1 MNILIL
7 EDTNTFVEEFVD
19 ILKNNNLFTDAHF
32 FCLGDHFEKIDD
44 TKDYQV
50 IFIDVHLSKSI
61 NGIDFS
67 IELKKKFP
75 KALIVFV
82 TMNNNF
88 VHKSMELQPFYFIRK
103 DHLNEDMSIF
113 FKMFKE
119 HLENTSFIV
128 INAREKRVRI
138 NTSDIIYIEADGHY
152 LKIVTLDGEYK
163 FKEKIKEFKTQLNN
177 NNIIQVHRSY
187 LINLDLNFV
196 EVFTLTTFVYLYYS
210 FSSRKQFCLLLT
222 SLFLICE
229 LCDILRENGFIL
241 MIGYFIISYSFVIY
255 KKDRIFLGDAFILGG
270 YIFFIF
276 LCTFI
281 LYYFFRPLLNSDFS
295 ILFYILVGVFSKT
308 ILVLFTYWLLSHLKY
323 DLNVPNQQYLIVI
336 ITEILVLS
344 IFGIIGYASVDITVS
359 FSSFIVCSLLLIVFF
374 LIIINGIYFNRI
386 YTEKMQYEKQL
397 QKEKYIKQSL
407 RLIQN
412 ISYDIDDKKHRI
424 HWILEHIKHLNNDT
438 NTKIS
443 KAIEQYQS
451 KNTYQK
457 LVASK
462 NPVFDILISVKI
474 NRLQDDNI
482 SIKPFFEISQ
492 NEKYDDLDFIDIIS
506 EILNYVK
513 RNSEITLHI
522 KGQGIY
528 TLVELYSE
536 NDFYDYDRC
545 KIESDLIVKEKNIYK
560 DGIYYMKFLL
570 KGTDDDDVRENL

>member
-1 MNILIL
+1 M
-7 EDTNTFVEEFVD
+7 V
-19 ILKNNNLFTDAHF
+19 A
-32 FCLGDHFEKIDD
+32 
-44 TKDYQV
+44 Y
-50 IFIDVHLSKSI
+50 
-61 NGIDFS
+61 
-67 IELKKKFP
+67 
-75 KALIVFV
+75 
-82 TMNNNF
+82 
-88 VHKSMELQPFYFIRK
+88 
-103 DHLNEDMSIF
+103 SIF
-113 FKMFKE
+113 
-119 HLENTSFIV
+119 
-128 INAREKRVRI
+128 
-138 NTSDIIYIEADGHY
+138 
-152 LKIVTLDGEYK
+152 
-163 FKEKIKEFKTQLNN
+163 
-177 NNIIQVHRSY
+177 
-187 LINLDLNFV
+187 LNFA
-196 EVFTLTTFVYLYYS
+196 EVFTLTAFVYLYYS

-229 LCDILRENGFIL
+229 LCDILRENGIIIL
-241 MIGYFIISYSFVIY
+241 LSYFIVSYLFIIHE
-255 KKDRIFLGDAFILGG
+255 KQKLNFGDAFILGS
-270 YIFFIF
+270 YIFLMSVYPYLSYCLFG
-276 LCTFI
+276 
-281 LYYFFRPLLNSDFS
+281 RLLNSGYDS
-295 ILFYILVGVFSKT
+295 IYYICAGITAKLFLIFITL
-308 ILVLFTYWLLSHLKY
+308 WLLDHL
-323 DLNVPNQQYLIVI
+323 NFNFPTPNKQYFLTI
-336 ITEILVLS
+336 ITEIIALS
-344 IFGIIGYASVDITVS
+344 IFGIIGYAAVDSTVS
-359 FSSFIVCSLLLIVFF
+359 YNSLIVCSLILIVFF

-438 NTKIS
+438 NPKIS

-492 NEKYDDLDFIDIIS
+492 NEKYDDLDFIDVIS
-506 EILNYVK
+506 EILDYVK
-513 RNSEITLHI
+513 RHNEITLHI

-545 KIESDLIVKEKNIYK
+545 KIESDLIVKKKNIYK

-570 KGTDDDDVRENL
+570 KGTDDDVRENL

>member
-1 MNILIL
+1 M
-7 EDTNTFVEEFVD
+7 V
-19 ILKNNNLFTDAHF
+19 A
-32 FCLGDHFEKIDD
+32 
-44 TKDYQV
+44 Y
-50 IFIDVHLSKSI
+50 
-61 NGIDFS
+61 
-67 IELKKKFP
+67 
-75 KALIVFV
+75 
-82 TMNNNF
+82 
-88 VHKSMELQPFYFIRK
+88 
-103 DHLNEDMSIF
+103 SIF
-113 FKMFKE
+113 
-119 HLENTSFIV
+119 
-128 INAREKRVRI
+128 
-138 NTSDIIYIEADGHY
+138 
-152 LKIVTLDGEYK
+152 
-163 FKEKIKEFKTQLNN
+163 
-177 NNIIQVHRSY
+177 
-187 LINLDLNFV
+187 LNFV

-229 LCDILRENGFIL
+229 LCDILRENGIIIL
-241 MIGYFIISYSFVIY
+241 LSYFIVSYLFIIHE
-255 KKDRIFLGDAFILGG
+255 KQKLNFGDAFILGS
-270 YIFFIF
+270 YIFLMSVYPYLSYCLFG
-276 LCTFI
+276 
-281 LYYFFRPLLNSDFS
+281 RLLNSGYDS
-295 ILFYILVGVFSKT
+295 IYYICAGITSKLFLIFIT
-308 ILVLFTYWLLSHLKY
+308 FWLLDHL
-323 DLNVPNQQYLIVI
+323 NFNFPIPNKQYFLTI
-336 ITEILVLS
+336 ITEIIALS
-344 IFGIIGYASVDITVS
+344 IFGIIGFAAVDSTVS
-359 FSSFIVCSLLLIVFF
+359 YNSLIVCSLILIVFI
-374 LIIINGIYFNRI
+374 LIIANGIYFNMV

-438 NTKIS
+438 NTEIS

-492 NEKYDDLDFIDIIS
+492 NEKYDDLDFIDVIS
-506 EILNYVK
+506 EILDYVK
-513 RNSEITLHI
+513 RHNEITLHI

-545 KIESDLIVKEKNIYK
+545 KIESDLIVKKKNIYK

-570 KGTDDDDVRENL
+570 KGTDDDVRENL

>member
-1 MNILIL
+1 M
-7 EDTNTFVEEFVD
+7 V
-19 ILKNNNLFTDAHF
+19 A
-32 FCLGDHFEKIDD
+32 
-44 TKDYQV
+44 Y
-50 IFIDVHLSKSI
+50 
-61 NGIDFS
+61 
-67 IELKKKFP
+67 
-75 KALIVFV
+75 
-82 TMNNNF
+82 
-88 VHKSMELQPFYFIRK
+88 
-103 DHLNEDMSIF
+103 SIF
-113 FKMFKE
+113 
-119 HLENTSFIV
+119 
-128 INAREKRVRI
+128 
-138 NTSDIIYIEADGHY
+138 
-152 LKIVTLDGEYK
+152 
-163 FKEKIKEFKTQLNN
+163 
-177 NNIIQVHRSY
+177 
-187 LINLDLNFV
+187 LNFV
-196 EVFTLTTFVYLYYS
+196 EVFTLTAFVFLYYS

-229 LCDILRENGFIL
+229 LCDILRENGIIIL
-241 MIGYFIISYSFVIY
+241 LSYFIVSYLFIIHE
-255 KKDRIFLGDAFILGG
+255 KQKLNFGDAFILGS
-270 YIFFIF
+270 YIFLMSVYPYLSYCLFG
-276 LCTFI
+276 
-281 LYYFFRPLLNSDFS
+281 RLLNSGYDS
-295 ILFYILVGVFSKT
+295 IYYICAGITSTLFLIFITL
-308 ILVLFTYWLLSHLKY
+308 WLLDHL
-323 DLNVPNQQYLIVI
+323 NFNFPTPNKQYFLTI
-336 ITEILVLS
+336 ITEIIALS
-344 IFGIIGYASVDITVS
+344 IFGIIGYAAVDSTVS
-359 FSSFIVCSLLLIVFF
+359 YNSLIVCSLILIVFF

-386 YTEKMQYEKQL
+386 YAEKMQYEKQL

-424 HWILEHIKHLNNDT
+424 HWILEHIKHLNNDI
-438 NTKIS
+438 NPEIS

-492 NEKYDDLDFIDIIS
+492 NEKYDDLDFTDVIS

-545 KIESDLIVKEKNIYK
+545 KIESDLIVKKKNIYK

-570 KGTDDDDVRENL
+570 KGTDDDVRENL

>member
-1 MNILIL
+1 M
-7 EDTNTFVEEFVD
+7 V
-19 ILKNNNLFTDAHF
+19 A
-32 FCLGDHFEKIDD
+32 
-44 TKDYQV
+44 Y
-50 IFIDVHLSKSI
+50 
-61 NGIDFS
+61 
-67 IELKKKFP
+67 
-75 KALIVFV
+75 
-82 TMNNNF
+82 
-88 VHKSMELQPFYFIRK
+88 
-103 DHLNEDMSIF
+103 SIF
-113 FKMFKE
+113 
-119 HLENTSFIV
+119 
-128 INAREKRVRI
+128 
-138 NTSDIIYIEADGHY
+138 
-152 LKIVTLDGEYK
+152 
-163 FKEKIKEFKTQLNN
+163 
-177 NNIIQVHRSY
+177 
-187 LINLDLNFV
+187 LNFV
-196 EVFTLTTFVYLYYS
+196 EVFTLTAFVFLYYS

-229 LCDILRENGFIL
+229 LCDILRENVIIIL
-241 MIGYFIISYSFVIY
+241 LSYFIVSYLFIIHE
-255 KKDRIFLGDAFILGG
+255 KQKLNFGDAFILGS
-270 YIFFIF
+270 YIFLMSVYPYLSYCLFG
-276 LCTFI
+276 
-281 LYYFFRPLLNSDFS
+281 RLLNSGYDS
-295 ILFYILVGVFSKT
+295 IYYICAGITSKLFLIFITL
-308 ILVLFTYWLLSHLKY
+308 WLLDHL
-323 DLNVPNQQYLIVI
+323 NFNFPTPNKQYFLTI
-336 ITEILVLS
+336 ITEIIALS
-344 IFGIIGYASVDITVS
+344 IFGIIGYAAVDSTVS
-359 FSSFIVCSLLLIVFF
+359 YNSLIVCSLILIVFF

-386 YTEKMQYEKQL
+386 YAEKMQYEKQL

-424 HWILEHIKHLNNDT
+424 HWILEHIKHLNNDI
-438 NTKIS
+438 NPEIS

-492 NEKYDDLDFIDIIS
+492 NEKYDDLDFTDVIS

-545 KIESDLIVKEKNIYK
+545 KIESDLIVKKKNIYK

-570 KGTDDDDVRENL
+570 KGTDDDVRENL

>member
-1 MNILIL
+1 M
-7 EDTNTFVEEFVD
+7 V
-19 ILKNNNLFTDAHF
+19 A
-32 FCLGDHFEKIDD
+32 
-44 TKDYQV
+44 Y
-50 IFIDVHLSKSI
+50 
-61 NGIDFS
+61 
-67 IELKKKFP
+67 
-75 KALIVFV
+75 
-82 TMNNNF
+82 
-88 VHKSMELQPFYFIRK
+88 
-103 DHLNEDMSIF
+103 SIF
-113 FKMFKE
+113 
-119 HLENTSFIV
+119 
-128 INAREKRVRI
+128 
-138 NTSDIIYIEADGHY
+138 
-152 LKIVTLDGEYK
+152 
-163 FKEKIKEFKTQLNN
+163 
-177 NNIIQVHRSY
+177 
-187 LINLDLNFV
+187 LNFV

-229 LCDILRENGFIL
+229 LCDIFKENGIVL
-241 MIGYFIISYSFVIY
+241 MLGYFITGYLFIIHNKRKIQF
-255 KKDRIFLGDAFILGG
+255 GDIFILGG
-270 YIFFIF
+270 YVF
-276 LCTFI
+276 L
-281 LYYFFRPLLNSDFS
+281 
-295 ILFYILVGVFSKT
+295 
-308 ILVLFTYWLLSHLKY
+308 LFTYPYISYCLFGRLKNMGYEFIYLICAGITSKLFLILVTCWLLRHLKFTFP
-323 DLNVPNQQYLIVI
+323 VPNKQYSLVI
-336 ITEILVLS
+336 ITEVVILS
-344 IFGIIGYASVDITVS
+344 IFGMISYDNVEVTASYSLVIICI
-359 FSSFIVCSLLLIVFF
+359 LLLITFI
-374 LIIINGIYFNRI
+374 LIIINGIYLNRI

-438 NTKIS
+438 NPKIS

-492 NEKYDDLDFIDIIS
+492 NEKYDDLDFIDVIS

-536 NDFYDYDRC
+536 NDFYNYDRC
-545 KIESDLIVKEKNIYK
+545 KIESNLIVKKKNIYK

-570 KGTDDDDVRENL
+570 KGTDDDVRENL

>member
-1 MNILIL
+1 M
-7 EDTNTFVEEFVD
+7 V
-19 ILKNNNLFTDAHF
+19 A
-32 FCLGDHFEKIDD
+32 
-44 TKDYQV
+44 Y
-50 IFIDVHLSKSI
+50 
-61 NGIDFS
+61 
-67 IELKKKFP
+67 
-75 KALIVFV
+75 
-82 TMNNNF
+82 
-88 VHKSMELQPFYFIRK
+88 
-103 DHLNEDMSIF
+103 SIF
-113 FKMFKE
+113 
-119 HLENTSFIV
+119 
-128 INAREKRVRI
+128 
-138 NTSDIIYIEADGHY
+138 
-152 LKIVTLDGEYK
+152 
-163 FKEKIKEFKTQLNN
+163 
-177 NNIIQVHRSY
+177 
-187 LINLDLNFV
+187 LNFV
-196 EVFTLTTFVYLYYS
+196 EVFTLTSFVYLYYS

-229 LCDILRENGFIL
+229 LCDIFKENGFVL
-241 MIGYFIISYSFVIY
+241 MLGYFITGYLFIIHNKRKIQF
-255 KKDRIFLGDAFILGG
+255 GDVFILAG
-270 YIFFIF
+270 YIF
-276 LCTFI
+276 L
-281 LYYFFRPLLNSDFS
+281 
-295 ILFYILVGVFSKT
+295 
-308 ILVLFTYWLLSHLKY
+308 LFTYPYISYCLFGRLKNMGYEFIYLICAGITSKLFLILITCWLLEHLKF
-323 DLNVPNQQYLIVI
+323 NFPIPNKQYFLTI
-336 ITEILVLS
+336 ITEIIVLV
-344 IFGIIGYASVDITVS
+344 IFGIMGYAVINPSVTYS
-359 FSSFIVCSLLLIVFF
+359 EFIVCALLLAVFI
-374 LIIINGIYFNRI
+374 LIIINGIYLNRI

-438 NTKIS
+438 NTEIS

-462 NPVFDILISVKI
+462 NPVFYILISVKI

-570 KGTDDDDVRENL
+570 KGTDDDVRENL

>member
-1 MNILIL
+1 M
-7 EDTNTFVEEFVD
+7 V
-19 ILKNNNLFTDAHF
+19 A
-32 FCLGDHFEKIDD
+32 
-44 TKDYQV
+44 Y
-50 IFIDVHLSKSI
+50 
-61 NGIDFS
+61 
-67 IELKKKFP
+67 
-75 KALIVFV
+75 
-82 TMNNNF
+82 
-88 VHKSMELQPFYFIRK
+88 
-103 DHLNEDMSIF
+103 SIF
-113 FKMFKE
+113 
-119 HLENTSFIV
+119 
-128 INAREKRVRI
+128 
-138 NTSDIIYIEADGHY
+138 
-152 LKIVTLDGEYK
+152 
-163 FKEKIKEFKTQLNN
+163 
-177 NNIIQVHRSY
+177 
-187 LINLDLNFV
+187 LNFV
-196 EVFTLTTFVYLYYS
+196 EVFTLTAFVFLYYS

-229 LCDILRENGFIL
+229 LCDILRENGIIILLSYFIL
-241 MIGYFIISYSFVIY
+241 FIIHEKQKLNF
-255 KKDRIFLGDAFILGG
+255 GDAFILGS
-270 YIFFIF
+270 YIFLMSVYPYLSYCLFG
-276 LCTFI
+276 
-281 LYYFFRPLLNSDFS
+281 RLLNSGYDS
-295 ILFYILVGVFSKT
+295 IYYICAGITSKLFLIFITL
-308 ILVLFTYWLLSHLKY
+308 WLLDHL
-323 DLNVPNQQYLIVI
+323 NFNFPTPNKQYFLTI
-336 ITEILVLS
+336 ITEIIALS
-344 IFGIIGYASVDITVS
+344 IFGIIGYAAVDSTVS
-359 FSSFIVCSLLLIVFF
+359 YNSLIVCSLILIVFF

-386 YTEKMQYEKQL
+386 YAEKMQYEKQL

-424 HWILEHIKHLNNDT
+424 HWILEHIKHLNNDI
-438 NTKIS
+438 NPEIS

-492 NEKYDDLDFIDIIS
+492 NEKYDDLDFTDVIS

-545 KIESDLIVKEKNIYK
+545 KIESDLIVKKKNIYK

-570 KGTDDDDVRENL
+570 KGTDDDVRENL

>member
-1 MNILIL
+1 M
-7 EDTNTFVEEFVD
+7 V
-19 ILKNNNLFTDAHF
+19 A
-32 FCLGDHFEKIDD
+32 
-44 TKDYQV
+44 Y
-50 IFIDVHLSKSI
+50 
-61 NGIDFS
+61 
-67 IELKKKFP
+67 
-75 KALIVFV
+75 
-82 TMNNNF
+82 
-88 VHKSMELQPFYFIRK
+88 
-103 DHLNEDMSIF
+103 SIF
-113 FKMFKE
+113 
-119 HLENTSFIV
+119 
-128 INAREKRVRI
+128 
-138 NTSDIIYIEADGHY
+138 
-152 LKIVTLDGEYK
+152 
-163 FKEKIKEFKTQLNN
+163 
-177 NNIIQVHRSY
+177 
-187 LINLDLNFV
+187 LNFA
-196 EVFTLTTFVYLYYS
+196 EVFTLTAFVYLYYS

-229 LCDILRENGFIL
+229 LCDILRENGIIIL
-241 MIGYFIISYSFVIY
+241 LSYFIVSYLFIIHE
-255 KKDRIFLGDAFILGG
+255 KQKLNFGDAFILGS
-270 YIFFIF
+270 YIFLMSVYPYLSYCLFG
-276 LCTFI
+276 
-281 LYYFFRPLLNSDFS
+281 RLLNSGYDS
-295 ILFYILVGVFSKT
+295 IYYICAGITSKLFLIFITL
-308 ILVLFTYWLLSHLKY
+308 WLLDHL
-323 DLNVPNQQYLIVI
+323 NFNFPTPNKQYFLTI
-336 ITEILVLS
+336 ITEIIALN
-344 IFGIIGYASVDITVS
+344 IFGIIGYAAVDSTVS
-359 FSSFIVCSLLLIVFF
+359 YNSLIVCSLILIVFF

-438 NTKIS
+438 NPKIS

-492 NEKYDDLDFIDIIS
+492 NEKYDDLDFIDVIS
-506 EILNYVK
+506 EILDYVK
-513 RNSEITLHI
+513 RHNEITLHI

-545 KIESDLIVKEKNIYK
+545 KIESDLIVKKKNIYK

-570 KGTDDDDVRENL
+570 KGTDDDVRENL

>member
-1 MNILIL
+1 MVAYNI
-7 EDTNTFVEEFVD
+7 F
-19 ILKNNNLFTDAHF
+19 
-32 FCLGDHFEKIDD
+32 
-44 TKDYQV
+44 
-50 IFIDVHLSKSI
+50 
-61 NGIDFS
+61 
-67 IELKKKFP
+67 
-75 KALIVFV
+75 
-82 TMNNNF
+82 
-88 VHKSMELQPFYFIRK
+88 
-103 DHLNEDMSIF
+103 
-113 FKMFKE
+113 
-119 HLENTSFIV
+119 
-128 INAREKRVRI
+128 
-138 NTSDIIYIEADGHY
+138 
-152 LKIVTLDGEYK
+152 
-163 FKEKIKEFKTQLNN
+163 
-177 NNIIQVHRSY
+177 
-187 LINLDLNFV
+187 LNFV

-229 LCDILRENGFIL
+229 LCDIFKENGFIL

-255 KKDRIFLGDAFILGG
+255 KKDRMFLGDAFILGG

-281 LYYFFRPLLNSDFS
+281 LYYLFRPLLNSDFS

-374 LIIINGIYFNRI
+374 LIIINGIYFNKI

-412 ISYDIDDKKHRI
+412 ISYDIDDKKQRI

-438 NTKIS
+438 NPKIS

-492 NEKYDDLDFIDIIS
+492 NEKYDDLDFIDVIS
-506 EILNYVK
+506 EILDYVK
-513 RNSEITLHI
+513 RHNEITLHI

-545 KIESDLIVKEKNIYK
+545 KIESDLIVKKKNIYK

-570 KGTDDDDVRENL
+570 KGTDDDVRENL

>member
-1 MNILIL
+1 M
-7 EDTNTFVEEFVD
+7 V
-19 ILKNNNLFTDAHF
+19 A
-32 FCLGDHFEKIDD
+32 
-44 TKDYQV
+44 Y
-50 IFIDVHLSKSI
+50 
-61 NGIDFS
+61 
-67 IELKKKFP
+67 
-75 KALIVFV
+75 
-82 TMNNNF
+82 
-88 VHKSMELQPFYFIRK
+88 
-103 DHLNEDMSIF
+103 SIF
-113 FKMFKE
+113 
-119 HLENTSFIV
+119 
-128 INAREKRVRI
+128 
-138 NTSDIIYIEADGHY
+138 
-152 LKIVTLDGEYK
+152 
-163 FKEKIKEFKTQLNN
+163 
-177 NNIIQVHRSY
+177 
-187 LINLDLNFV
+187 LNFV
-196 EVFTLTTFVYLYYS
+196 EVFTLTAFVYLYYS

-229 LCDILRENGFIL
+229 LCDILRENGIIIL
-241 MIGYFIISYSFVIY
+241 LSYFIVSYLFIIHE
-255 KKDRIFLGDAFILGG
+255 KQKLNFGDAFILGS
-270 YIFFIF
+270 YIFLMSVYPYLSYCLFG
-276 LCTFI
+276 
-281 LYYFFRPLLNSDFS
+281 RLLNSGYDS
-295 ILFYILVGVFSKT
+295 IYYICAGITSKLFLIFITL
-308 ILVLFTYWLLSHLKY
+308 WLLDHL
-323 DLNVPNQQYLIVI
+323 NFNFPTPNKQYFLTI
-336 ITEILVLS
+336 ITEIIALS
-344 IFGIIGYASVDITVS
+344 IFGIIGYAAVDSTVS
-359 FSSFIVCSLLLIVFF
+359 YNSLIVCSLILIVFF

-438 NTKIS
+438 NPKIS

-492 NEKYDDLDFIDIIS
+492 NEKYDDLDFIDVIS
-506 EILNYVK
+506 EILDYVK
-513 RNSEITLHI
+513 RHNEITLHI

-545 KIESDLIVKEKNIYK
+545 KIESDLIVKKKNIYK

-570 KGTDDDDVRENL
+570 KGTDDDVRENL

>member
-1 MNILIL
+1 M
-7 EDTNTFVEEFVD
+7 V
-19 ILKNNNLFTDAHF
+19 A
-32 FCLGDHFEKIDD
+32 
-44 TKDYQV
+44 Y
-50 IFIDVHLSKSI
+50 
-61 NGIDFS
+61 
-67 IELKKKFP
+67 
-75 KALIVFV
+75 
-82 TMNNNF
+82 
-88 VHKSMELQPFYFIRK
+88 
-103 DHLNEDMSIF
+103 SIF
-113 FKMFKE
+113 
-119 HLENTSFIV
+119 
-128 INAREKRVRI
+128 
-138 NTSDIIYIEADGHY
+138 
-152 LKIVTLDGEYK
+152 
-163 FKEKIKEFKTQLNN
+163 
-177 NNIIQVHRSY
+177 
-187 LINLDLNFV
+187 LNFV
-196 EVFTLTTFVYLYYS
+196 EVFTLTAFVYLYYS

-241 MIGYFIISYSFVIY
+241 MIGYFIISYS
-255 KKDRIFLGDAFILGG
+255 
-270 YIFFIF
+270 
-276 LCTFI
+276 
-281 LYYFFRPLLNSDFS
+281 
-295 ILFYILVGVFSKT
+295 
-308 ILVLFTYWLLSHLKY
+308 
-323 DLNVPNQQYLIVI
+323 NVPNQQYLIVI

-374 LIIINGIYFNRI
+374 LIIINGIYFNKI

-438 NTKIS
+438 NPKIS

-492 NEKYDDLDFIDIIS
+492 NEKYDDLDFIDVIS
-506 EILNYVK
+506 EILDYVK
-513 RNSEITLHI
+513 RHNEITLHI

-545 KIESDLIVKEKNIYK
+545 KIESDLIVKKKNIYK

-570 KGTDDDDVRENL
+570 KGTEDDVRENL